1 MSALDRVDAAWLAG
15 LLDGE
20 GCFDAPRGNP
30 RLRVKMGDLD
40 VVMRAADL
48 MGTTVYT
55 EQDHRP
61 TVTGEPRSAMHV
73 AQITGEPALAIMRA
87 VLPWM
92 GARRSLKISEIAA
105 AHAARK
111 RGKIRLLRI
120 EAA

>member
-1 MSALDRVDAAWLAG
+1 MSAPAMHREDAAWLAG

-30 RLRVKMGDLD
+30 RIRVKMGDLD

-48 MGTTVYT
+48 MNTSVYT
-55 EQDHRP
+55 EVDHRR
-61 TVTGEPRSAMHV
+61 TVLGEPRSAMHV
-73 AQITGEPALAIMRA
+73 AQVTGEPALAVMRA

-92 GARRSLKISEIAA
+92 GARRSMKITEITA

-111 RGKIRLLRI
+111 RGKIRLLK
-120 EAA
+120 AA